1 MENSSYNPY
10 VTERIRRLDG
20 ELMGVCY
27 SAPFMHCEQESTA
40 LLNGNNII
48 SLHNQLPDTPERIII
63 PLVGNSLVR
72 FLQAPENYP
81 SLQIE
86 NVSLAI
92 NYASLVKH
100 DAALRAAAQHHAFW
114 LYDLAPPGTCWQNI
128 ASFPF
133 SGIVLNGEF
142 FNDNYLKFSF
152 PFLLGSCRERE
163 AEVIL
168 RTPHLPLPLSVYQGL
183 QLSGWQEQR
192 TDSPLFEV

>member
-10 VTERIRRLDG
+10 VTERIRRFDG
-20 ELMGVCY
+20 ALTGVCY

-40 LLNGNNII
+40 LLNGSNII
-48 SLHNQLPDTPERIII
+48 SLHNQLPDTPELIII
-63 PLVGNSLVR
+63 PLAGNSLMR
-72 FLQAPENYP
+72 FLQAPENYS
-81 SLQIE
+81 SLQME
-86 NVSLAI
+86 NVRLAI
-92 NYASLVKH
+92 NYASLVKG
-100 DAALRAAAQHHAFW
+100 DKALREAAQHFSFW

-133 SGIVLNGEF
+133 SGIVLTDEF

-168 RTPHLPLPLSVYQGL
+168 RTQQLSLPVAAYSEL
-183 QLSGWQEQR
+183 QLSGWQELR
-192 TDSPLFEV
+192 TSSTLFEV